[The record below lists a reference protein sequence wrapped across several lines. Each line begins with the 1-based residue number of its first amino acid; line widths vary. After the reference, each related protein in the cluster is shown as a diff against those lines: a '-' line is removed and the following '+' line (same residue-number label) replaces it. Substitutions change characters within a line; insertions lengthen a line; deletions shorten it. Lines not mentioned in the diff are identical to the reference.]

1 MIFPA
6 PPDGRCRVRRC
17 AGALPGPVLSPTRPG
32 FSRPTIRQ
40 PLAVLFA
47 SGFDT
52 FQVDSVVA
60 GGKRDQPSFRVHRP
74 RHPPNLGQ
82 NPWGVHP
89 MDNLRRLSD
98 LAFHQRPGIEQLGLS
113 AFPPN
118 PHDDMKQKLI
128 RLSEAYTAA
137 LEKQLKQGPG
147 ASLLPALTL
156 GRQAVALGLET
167 LDLARIHEQALV
179 ALDLSRAKNA
189 FARLAGI
196 FFAEANT
203 AIEATHPVARE
214 NQLELSRLMTAL
226 GRRTG
231 ELAVSSLQLRRGVVR
246 RKAMEVDFARRAQDH
261 RKCLEESLEL
271 QKRLRRLTYQVL
283 AAQEDERK
291 KISHELQDEIAQTL
305 LGINIRLLSL
315 KQEARCKST
324 GLKNSIASTR
334 QLVASSVRSVR
345 QAGHKLCQT

>member
-1 MIFPA
+1 
-6 PPDGRCRVRRC
+6 
-17 AGALPGPVLSPTRPG
+17 
-32 FSRPTIRQ
+32 
-40 PLAVLFA
+40 
-47 SGFDT
+47 
-52 FQVDSVVA
+52 
-60 GGKRDQPSFRVHRP
+60 
-74 RHPPNLGQ
+74 
-82 NPWGVHP
+82 

-271 QKRLRRLTYQVL
+271 QKRLRRLTYRVL

-315 KQEARCKST
+315 KQEARSKST

-334 QLVASSVRSVR
+334 QLVASSV
-345 QAGHKLCQT
+345 